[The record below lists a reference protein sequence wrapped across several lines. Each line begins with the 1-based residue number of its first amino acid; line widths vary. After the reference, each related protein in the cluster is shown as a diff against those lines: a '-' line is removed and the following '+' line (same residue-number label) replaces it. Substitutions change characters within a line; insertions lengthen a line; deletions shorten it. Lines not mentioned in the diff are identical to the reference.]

1 MKQRIIDEL
10 KRIEQSYGVKIV
22 YAVESGSRA
31 WGFPSQDS
39 DYDVRFIYVPKK
51 EWYFSIEQERDVI
64 EEPIHDLL
72 DISGWELRKTL
83 RLFKKSN
90 PPLLEWL
97 SSDIVYY
104 EAFTTAKQLRKLR
117 TEHLSLK
124 QACITISIWR
134 EGTSRITFKGK
145 RSKSKSI
152 SMCFG
157 LFWLANGLKSTEPFR
172 QWILLF

>member
-83 RLFKKSN
+83 RLFKSQTLRYSN
-90 PPLLEWL
+90 GCPQTLCIMKHLRPQ
-97 SSDIVYY
+97 SS
-104 EAFTTAKQLRKLR
+104 
-117 TEHLSLK
+117 
-124 QACITISIWR
+124 
-134 EGTSRITFKGK
+134 
-145 RSKSKSI
+145 
-152 SMCFG
+152 
-157 LFWLANGLKSTEPFR
+157 
-172 QWILLF
+172 